1 MWLIDRLSAETE
13 EYHAG
18 ADQDRALLRGPMAPG
33 DYRRY
38 LARMYGFVVPLERS
52 IAGVRGLDRVIDP
65 RRFRKGEKLRADL
78 VALRFPPD
86 ALEALPRCTLPRF
99 ESVEEALGWA
109 YPIERSTH
117 EHTSL
122 YRHLATNAPGD
133 AAFASSYLRCYFGM
147 IGESRN
153 RYGDAL
159 EAVVDCDLTA
169 RRVIECARA
178 SFRAWRSW
186 RAAQDA
192 LLSIPTEV
200 SREQEPVRADG
211 DVREEDGGA
220 VRRRA
225 AQGRALHPAARSRW

>member
-1 MWLIDRLSAETE
+1 MWLIERLSVATE

-18 ADQDRALLRGPMAPG
+18 ADEDGAMLLGPFTTA
-33 DYRRY
+33 DYRRF
-38 LARMYGFVVPLERS
+38 LARRHGFVVPLERS

-65 RRFRKGEKLRADL
+65 RRFRKTEKLRADL

-99 ESVEEALGWA
+99 DSVEEALGWA

-117 EHTSL
+117 EHTHL
-122 YRHLATNAPGD
+122 YRRLATHIPGD

-147 IGESRN
+147 IGESWN

-159 EAVVDCDLTA
+159 EAAVDCDLKA
-169 RRVIECARA
+169 RRVIESARA
-178 SFRAWRSW
+178 AFRAWRSW

-192 LLSIPTEV
+192 LVSIPTEV
-200 SREQEPVRADG
+200 SREQEPVRTDD
-211 DVREEDGGA
+211 DVREEDRGA

-225 AQGRALHPAARSRW
+225 AQGCALHPAARPHR